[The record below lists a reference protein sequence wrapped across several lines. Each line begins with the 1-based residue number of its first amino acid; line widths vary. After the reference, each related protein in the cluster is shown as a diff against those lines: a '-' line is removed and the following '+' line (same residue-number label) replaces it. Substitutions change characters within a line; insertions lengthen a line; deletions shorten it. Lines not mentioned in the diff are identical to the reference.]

1 MIAHLKPVLQLP
13 LPRPNGSIKAQ
24 SSKESTVCARMWNNA
39 MEKYKHKNS
48 MSKKEKK
55 GKAHSNTN
63 RTTTGSPQHGTAWRN
78 KFNRGIIERNPPN
91 SDLPVAA
98 AGMERRSE
106 CHPSGRCNMG
116 ADKKAGWEDERKKSK
131 TSNGPCMMP
140 PPHGSTSRKTTH
152 AGSTEMPFRMASD
165 MEMSLG

>member
-1 MIAHLKPVLQLP
+1 MIAHLKPVLQMP
-13 LPRPNGSIKAQ
+13 LPRPNGSIGAQ
-24 SSKESTVCARMWNNA
+24 SFKESTVCARMWNNA

-98 AGMERRSE
+98 AAWKGDPNVIRVGDAIWVRTKKQDGRTDGRKVRRA
-106 CHPSGRCNMG
+106 MG
-116 ADKKAGWEDERKKSK
+116 
-131 TSNGPCMMP
+131 
-140 PPHGSTSRKTTH
+140 H
-152 AGSTEMPFRMASD
+152 A
-165 MEMSLG
+165 